1 MAEDRRI
8 GGADSPYDFAI
19 SSPNRAGPTAQ
30 LYCRKLGS
38 AEHTQCGDGKVGCR
52 SEAQYAKASI
62 QMPFIGDTMK
72 EQLVEVSSQEQINAC
87 VVL

>member
-1 MAEDRRI
+1 MAEDRGI
-8 GGADSPYDFAI
+8 GGADSPYDFAT
-19 SSPNRAGPTAQ
+19 SSPNRTGPAAQ

-38 AEHTQCGDGKVGCR
+38 AEHTQCRDGKVGCR
-52 SEAQYAKASI
+52 SEAQYAEALI
-62 QMPFIGDTMK
+62 QMPLIGNAMK